1 MPLSGIEMEIIAGI
15 LDKAISEDL
24 GSGDITS
31 MAVIPEDTKFVG
43 KLATREHMICA
54 GLPLLPD
61 IFSRFDPLIKCSILF
76 EDGQTAEAGDVL
88 SIIEGPAVA
97 LLSGERIAVN
107 MIQHLSG
114 IATLTR
120 EYVNEISD
128 TNAILL
134 DTRKTIPGLRELA
147 KYATK
152 VGGAKNHRFRLDD
165 GVLIKDNHIAACGSI
180 TDAIK
185 RTKEAGLKDVE
196 VECDTLTQVEEAL
209 AAGVDIIL
217 LDNMNAEECLAA
229 VNLIDGSVPT
239 EASGDINIQTIRSI
253 AKTGVTYISVGK
265 LTHSARAINIGLDWD
280 LN

>member
-76 EDGQTAEAGDVL
+76 EDGQTAEAGEVL

-147 KYATK
+147 KYATR

-209 AAGVDIIL
+209 AAGADIIL

-280 LN
+280 LH

>member
-147 KYATK
+147 KYATR
-152 VGGAKNHRFRLDD
+152 VGGARNHRFRLDD

-209 AAGVDIIL
+209 AAGADIIL

-265 LTHSARAINIGLDWD
+265 LTHSARAINLGLAWD
-280 LN
+280 LH

>member
-1 MPLSGIEMEIIAGI
+1 MPLSGVEIEIIAGI

-147 KYATK
+147 KYATR
-152 VGGAKNHRFRLDD
+152 VGGARNHRFRLDD

-209 AAGVDIIL
+209 AAGADIIL

-280 LN
+280 LD

>member
-147 KYATK
+147 KYATR

-180 TDAIK
+180 SDAIK

-209 AAGVDIIL
+209 AAGADIIL

-280 LN
+280 LH

>member
-43 KLATREHMICA
+43 KLVTREHMICA

-61 IFSRFDPLIKCSILF
+61 IFSRFEPLIKCSILF
-76 EDGQTAEAGDVL
+76 EDGQTAEVGNVL

-107 MIQHLSG
+107 MVQHLSG

-120 EYVNEISD
+120 KYVNEISD

-147 KYATK
+147 KYATR
-152 VGGAKNHRFRLDD
+152 VGGAQNHRFRLDD

-209 AAGVDIIL
+209 AAGADIIL

-253 AKTGVTYISVGK
+253 AETGVTYISVGK

>member
-1 MPLSGIEMEIIAGI
+1 
-15 LDKAISEDL
+15 
-24 GSGDITS
+24 
-31 MAVIPEDTKFVG
+31 
-43 KLATREHMICA
+43 
-54 GLPLLPD
+54 
-61 IFSRFDPLIKCSILF
+61 
-76 EDGQTAEAGDVL
+76 
-88 SIIEGPAVA
+88 
-97 LLSGERIAVN
+97 

-147 KYATK
+147 KYATR
-152 VGGAKNHRFRLDD
+152 VGGARNHRFRLDD

-209 AAGVDIIL
+209 AAGADIIL

-280 LN
+280 LH

>member
-43 KLATREHMICA
+43 KLVTREHMICA

-61 IFSRFDPLIKCSILF
+61 IFSRFEPLIKCSILF
-76 EDGQTAEAGDVL
+76 EDGQTAEVGNVL

-147 KYATK
+147 KYATR
-152 VGGAKNHRFRLDD
+152 VGGAQNHRFRLDD

-209 AAGVDIIL
+209 AAGADIIL

-253 AKTGVTYISVGK
+253 AETGVTYISVGK

-280 LN
+280 LH

>member
-76 EDGQTAEAGDVL
+76 EDGQTAEVGNVL

-107 MIQHLSG
+107 MVQHLSG

-120 EYVNEISD
+120 KYVNEISD

-147 KYATK
+147 KYATR
-152 VGGAKNHRFRLDD
+152 VGGAQNHRFRLDD

-180 TDAIK
+180 TDAII
-185 RTKEAGLKDVE
+185 RAKEAGLKDVE

-209 AAGVDIIL
+209 AAGADIIL

-253 AKTGVTYISVGK
+253 AETGVTYISVGK

>member
-76 EDGQTAEAGDVL
+76 EDGQTAESGDVL

-147 KYATK
+147 KYATR
-152 VGGAKNHRFRLDD
+152 VGGAQNHRFRLDD

-209 AAGVDIIL
+209 AAGADIIL

-280 LN
+280 LH

>member
-120 EYVNEISD
+120 EYVNEICD

-134 DTRKTIPGLRELA
+134 DSRKTIPGLRELA
-147 KYATK
+147 KYATR
-152 VGGAKNHRFRLDD
+152 VGWARNHRFRLDD

-209 AAGVDIIL
+209 AAGADIIL

-239 EASGDINIQTIRSI
+239 EASGDINIQTIRNI
-253 AKTGVTYISVGK
+253 AETGVTYISVGK

-280 LN
+280 LH

>member
-76 EDGQTAEAGDVL
+76 EDGQTAESGDVL

-147 KYATK
+147 KYATR
-152 VGGAKNHRFRLDD
+152 VGGAQNHRFRLDD

-180 TDAIK
+180 TDAIN

-209 AAGVDIIL
+209 AAGADIIL

-280 LN
+280 LH

>member
-76 EDGQTAEAGDVL
+76 EDGQTAEVGNVL

-147 KYATK
+147 KYATR
-152 VGGAKNHRFRLDD
+152 VGGAQNHRFRLDD

-209 AAGVDIIL
+209 AAGADIIL

-253 AKTGVTYISVGK
+253 AETGVTYISVGK

>member
-24 GSGDITS
+24 GSGDVTS

-76 EDGQTAEAGDVL
+76 EDGQTAESGDVL

-147 KYATK
+147 KYATR
-152 VGGAKNHRFRLDD
+152 VGGAQNHRFRLDD

-180 TDAIK
+180 SDAIK

-209 AAGVDIIL
+209 AAGADIFL

-280 LN
+280 LH

>member
-43 KLATREHMICA
+43 KLVTREHMICA

-128 TNAILL
+128 TNTILL

-147 KYATK
+147 KYATR
-152 VGGAKNHRFRLDD
+152 VGGARNHRFRLDD

-209 AAGVDIIL
+209 AAGADIIL

-280 LN
+280 LP

>member
-147 KYATK
+147 KYATR

-180 TDAIK
+180 TDAVK

-209 AAGVDIIL
+209 AAGADIIL

-280 LN
+280 LH

>member
-1 MPLSGIEMEIIAGI
+1 MEIIAGI

-147 KYATK
+147 KYATR
-152 VGGAKNHRFRLDD
+152 VGGAQNHRFRLDD

-209 AAGVDIIL
+209 AAGADIIL

-280 LN
+280 LH

>member
-43 KLATREHMICA
+43 KLATRGHMICA

-147 KYATK
+147 KYATR

-209 AAGVDIIL
+209 AAGADIIL

-280 LN
+280 LH

>member
-209 AAGVDIIL
+209 AAGADIIL

-280 LN
+280 LH

>member
-147 KYATK
+147 KYATR
-152 VGGAKNHRFRLDD
+152 VGGARNHRFRLDD

-209 AAGVDIIL
+209 AAGADIIL

-280 LN
+280 LH

>member
-76 EDGQTAEAGDVL
+76 EDGQTAESGDVL

-147 KYATK
+147 KYATR
-152 VGGAKNHRFRLDD
+152 VGGAQNHRFRLDD

-209 AAGVDIIL
+209 GAGADIIL

-280 LN
+280 LP

>member
-76 EDGQTAEAGDVL
+76 EDGQTAESGDVL

-147 KYATK
+147 KYATR
-152 VGGAKNHRFRLDD
+152 VGGAQNHRFRLDD

-185 RTKEAGLKDVE
+185 RTKEEGLIDVE

-209 AAGVDIIL
+209 AAGADIIL

-229 VNLIDGSVPT
+229 VNLIDRSVPT
-239 EASGDINIQTIRSI
+239 EASGDINIQTIRNI
-253 AKTGVTYISVGK
+253 AETGVTYISVGK

-280 LN
+280 LH

>member
-88 SIIEGPAVA
+88 SIIEGPALA

-128 TNAILL
+128 TNTILL

-147 KYATK
+147 KYATR
-152 VGGAKNHRFRLDD
+152 VGGARNHRFRLDD

-209 AAGVDIIL
+209 AAGADIIL

-280 LN
+280 LH

>member
-147 KYATK
+147 KYATR

-209 AAGVDIIL
+209 AAGADIIL

-280 LN
+280 LH

>member
-147 KYATK
+147 KYATR
-152 VGGAKNHRFRLDD
+152 VGGARNHRFRLDD

-180 TDAIK
+180 SDAIK

-209 AAGVDIIL
+209 AAGADIIL

-280 LN
+280 LH

>member
-128 TNAILL
+128 TNTILL

-147 KYATK
+147 KYATR
-152 VGGAKNHRFRLDD
+152 VGGARNHRFRLDD

-209 AAGVDIIL
+209 AAGADIIL

-280 LN
+280 LH

>member
-147 KYATK
+147 KYATR

-185 RTKEAGLKDVE
+185 RTKEAGVKDVE

-209 AAGVDIIL
+209 AAGADIIL

-280 LN
+280 LH

>member
-15 LDKAISEDL
+15 LDNAISEDL

-180 TDAIK
+180 SDAIK

-209 AAGVDIIL
+209 AAGADIIL

-280 LN
+280 LH

>member
-15 LDKAISEDL
+15 LDNAISEDL

-209 AAGVDIIL
+209 AAGADIIL

-280 LN
+280 LH

>member
-24 GSGDITS
+24 GSGDVTS
-31 MAVIPEDTKFVG
+31 MAVIPADTKFVG

-147 KYATK
+147 KYATR

-209 AAGVDIIL
+209 AAGADIIL

-280 LN
+280 LH

>member
-1 MPLSGIEMEIIAGI
+1 
-15 LDKAISEDL
+15 
-24 GSGDITS
+24 

-147 KYATK
+147 KYATR

-209 AAGVDIIL
+209 AAGADIIL

-280 LN
+280 LH

>member
-43 KLATREHMICA
+43 KLVTREHMICA

-147 KYATK
+147 KYATR
-152 VGGAKNHRFRLDD
+152 VGGARNHRFRLDD

-209 AAGVDIIL
+209 AAGADIIL

-280 LN
+280 LH

>member
-15 LDKAISEDL
+15 LDKAISEDF

-147 KYATK
+147 KYATR

-209 AAGVDIIL
+209 AAGADIIL

-280 LN
+280 LH